1 MRPYLPLTL
10 AYNNKALSVSSLL
23 DTGADVNVL
32 PYEIGLQLGAVW
44 TEHKN
49 RFSLSGNMAGYEAH
63 RIILSEIIDD
73 FTPLNLAFAW
83 VQAPN
88 VPLI

>member
-63 RIILSEIIDD
+63 RIILSGIIDD